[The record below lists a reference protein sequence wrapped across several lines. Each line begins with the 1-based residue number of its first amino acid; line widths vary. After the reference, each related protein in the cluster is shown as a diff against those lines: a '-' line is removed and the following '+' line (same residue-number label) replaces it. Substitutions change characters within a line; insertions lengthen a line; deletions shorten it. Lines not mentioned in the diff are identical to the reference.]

1 MPLTDSQRSE
11 LESLIKRRRNDL
23 AREIESNVARTRDNS
38 FDAVAG
44 EAPDAGDEALASL
57 VADTENAE
65 ARRDLRELRELDGAL
80 TGLAEGTYGICDAC
94 GDDIPFERLR
104 VNPGAMRCV
113 RCQSMYEKT
122 HNHPSEP
129 SL

>member
-1 MPLTDSQRSE
+1 MPLSEAERSE
-11 LESLIKRRRNDL
+11 LEAIINRRRDEL
-23 AREIESNVARTRDNS
+23 AREIESGVQRTRNNS

-65 ARRDLRELRELDGAL
+65 TRRDVRELRELEAALDRMADGSY
-80 TGLAEGTYGICDAC
+80 GTCDDC
-94 GDDIPFERLR
+94 GDEIPYERLK
-104 VNPGAMRCV
+104 VNPGAIRCV
-113 RCQSMYEKT
+113 RCQDIYEKT

-129 SL
+129 TL